1 MLCFRCLF
9 FPISLAFKK
18 KNEGLIAKLW
28 NKIITKNSIIISFRS
43 FVIVTSNIII
53 IIINVIIFIVNE
65 AN

>member
-9 FPISLAFKK
+9 FPISLAFQKK
-18 KNEGLIAKLW
+18 KEGLIAKLW
-28 NKIITKNSIIISFRS
+28 NKIITKNSIIISVRS
-43 FVIVTSNIII
+43 FVIVTSNII

>member
-1 MLCFRCLF
+1 MLCFLCLF

-28 NKIITKNSIIISFRS
+28 NKIITKNSIIISVRS
-43 FVIVTSNIII
+43 FVIVTSNII